1 MKKATAAILALV
13 LGIAYSAQAVTLAV
27 VLQLAGVPSPDP
39 AYKAVNAFYTISDSV
54 ALTEIPETSA
64 DNIMLP
70 LATPGTWK
78 SLIVAAIV
86 SDASNRGF
94 TLTAANVRFLTYEP
108 GDYKD
113 TRPAVSWTKDKTFV
127 NLPAALTNVY
137 AALGGEQQLVD
148 FSGFTQYRFGY
159 AANKI
164 GNTGTHY
171 AALVDAANAANII
184 ELADATAAT
193 GEHAMDSGWVNLPAW
208 AVGEKLLKP
217 MARDPLATGDDV
229 YHGFQLYLR

>member
-1 MKKATAAILALV
+1 MKKAIVLILAAV
-13 LGIAYSAQAVTLAV
+13 FGIASSAQAVTLAV
-27 VLQLAGVPSPDP
+27 VLQLGGTISYDP

-54 ALTEIPETSA
+54 AMTEIPETSA

-70 LATPGTWK
+70 LDAPKTWK

-86 SDASNRGF
+86 SDAASRGF
-94 TLTAANVRFLTYEP
+94 TITASNVRFIVYEP
-108 GDYKD
+108 GDHKD
-113 TRPAVSWTKDKTFV
+113 ARPAVSWTKDKTFL
-127 NLPAALTNVY
+127 NLPSALTNIY

-148 FSGFTQYRFGY
+148 FSGYTQYRFGY
-159 AANKI
+159 QANKI
-164 GNTGTHY
+164 GNTGAHY

-193 GEHAMDSGWVNLPAW
+193 GEHAMDSGWLNLPAW